1 MNEQTKKKNKI
12 VRSIFYTLL
21 VLLVIISFIPF
32 YMMIVNA
39 TRSNADI
46 LKNGFTLIPGQAI
59 VDNYNVLLE
68 YMNLW
73 RGFANSLIVAL
84 AVTVLS
90 SYFSALTAF
99 GFSVYKFKGSNFL
112 FVTILVLM
120 MVPGQLGLI
129 GFYDIM
135 RTFGFLDT
143 YIPLIVPPIASTFTV
158 FFLRQFLSSVLHSS
172 LIEAA
177 RIDGAHEFTIFHKIG
192 VPMMMPAISTMA
204 IFSFI
209 GSWNNYILPLV
220 VLFSPEKYTLPVM
233 MGALRGSQVAQN
245 LGAMY
250 LGIAISVV
258 PIMAAFIFLSKYIIS
273 SISAGAVK
281 E

>member
-1 MNEQTKKKNKI
+1 MNKSNI
-12 VRSIFYTLL
+12 VKGILYASLI
-21 VLLVIISFIPF
+21 LLVIISIIPF

-46 LKNGFTLIPGQAI
+46 LQRGFTLLPGSALM
-59 VDNYNVLLE
+59 DNYDVLIS

-73 RGFANSLIVAL
+73 RGFLNSLFIA
-84 AVTVLS
+84 ASVTFLS
-90 SYFSALTAF
+90 SYFSALTAY
-99 GFSVYKFKGSNFL
+99 GFAIYKFKGSKVL
-112 FVTILVLM
+112 FVLILLLM

-129 GFYDIM
+129 GFFDLIK
-135 RTFGFLDT
+135 TFGLLDT
-143 YIPLIVPPIASTFTV
+143 YIPLIIPTVASPFIV
-158 FFLRQFLSSVLHSS
+158 FFLRQFLISTMHVS
-172 LIEAA
+172 LLEAA
-177 RIDGAHEFTIFHKIG
+177 RIDGAGEFKIFHKIAF
-192 VPMMMPAISTMA
+192 PIIMPAVATMA
-204 IFSFI
+204 IFTFI

-258 PIMAAFIFLSKYIIS
+258 PIMIAFLFLAKYIIG

>member
-1 MNEQTKKKNKI
+1 LNKTKI
-12 VRSIFYTLL
+12 VKAILYALL
-21 VLLVIISFIPF
+21 ILLVIISFIPF
-32 YMMIVNA
+32 YMMIINA

-46 LKNGFTLIPGQAI
+46 LKHGFTLLPGQATL
-59 VDNYNVLLE
+59 DNYLVLIS

-73 RGFANSLIVAL
+73 RGFANSLII
-84 AVTVLS
+84 AVCVTLLS
-90 SYFSALTAF
+90 SYFSALTAY
-99 GFSVYKFKGSNFL
+99 GFAVYKFKGSNFL
-112 FVTILVLM
+112 FVSILVLM

-129 GFYDIM
+129 GFYDLIKS
-135 RTFGFLDT
+135 FGFLDT
-143 YIPLIVPPIASTFTV
+143 YIPLIIPPIASPFIV
-158 FFLRQFLSSVLHSS
+158 FFLRQFLSSTLHSS
-172 LIEAA
+172 LLDAA
-177 RIDGAHEFTIFHKIG
+177 RIDGAGEIKIFHKIG
-192 VPMMMPAISTMA
+192 FPIMMPAVATMA
-204 IFSFI
+204 IFTFI

-220 VLFSPEKYTLPVM
+220 VLFSPEKFTLPVM

-258 PIMAAFIFLSKYIIS
+258 PIMVAFLFLSKYIIS

>member
-1 MNEQTKKKNKI
+1 MNKTTVVKAFLYASLI
-12 VRSIFYTLL
+12 LL
-21 VLLVIISFIPF
+21 LIISFIPF
-32 YMMIVNA
+32 YMMIINA
-39 TRSNADI
+39 TRTNADI
-46 LKNGFTLIPGQAI
+46 LRNGFTLFPGSAAI
-59 VDNYNVLLE
+59 DNYHVLIS

-73 RGFANSLIVAL
+73 RGFANSLFIAVC
-84 AVTVLS
+84 VTVLS
-90 SYFSALTAF
+90 SYFSALTAY
-99 GFSVYKFKGSNFL
+99 GFAIYKFKGSNFL
-112 FVTILVLM
+112 FVSVLVLM

-129 GFYDIM
+129 GFYDLI
-135 RTFGFLDT
+135 RTLGFLDT
-143 YIPLIVPPIASTFTV
+143 YIPLIIPPIASPFIV
-158 FFLRQFLSSVLHSS
+158 FFLRQFLSSTLHPS
-172 LIEAA
+172 LLESA
-177 RIDGAHEFTIFHKIG
+177 RIDGAGEFRIFHKIG
-192 VPMMMPAISTMA
+192 FPIMMPAVATMA
-204 IFSFI
+204 IFTFI

-258 PIMAAFIFLSKYIIS
+258 PIMIAFLFLSKYIIT

>member
-12 VRSIFYTLL
+12 IKSIFYTLL

-46 LKNGFTLIPGQAI
+46 LRNGFTLIPGQAI

-258 PIMAAFIFLSKYIIS
+258 PIMTAFIFLSKYIIS

>member
-1 MNEQTKKKNKI
+1 MKSNTI
-12 VRSIFYTLL
+12 VKGILYVALG
-21 VLLVIISFIPF
+21 LLVIISFIPF

-39 TRSNADI
+39 TRSNAEI
-46 LKNGFTLIPGQAI
+46 LQQGFTLLPGTALM
-59 VDNYNVLLE
+59 DNYETLIQ

-73 RGFANSLIVAL
+73 RGFANSLFVAVM
-84 AVTVLS
+84 VTVLS

-99 GFSVYKFKGSNFL
+99 GFAVYKFKGKNVL
-112 FVTILVLM
+112 FVFMLLLM

-129 GFYDIM
+129 GFYDLIRVM
-135 RTFGFLDT
+135 GLLDT
-143 YIPLIVPPIASTFTV
+143 YIPLIIPPIAAPFVV
-158 FFLRQFLSSVLHSS
+158 FFLRQYLMTVMHPS
-172 LIEAA
+172 LLEAA
-177 RIDGAHEFTIFHKIG
+177 RIDGAGEIRIFHQIG
-192 VPMMMPAISTMA
+192 FPMMMPAVATMA
-204 IFSFI
+204 IFTFI

-233 MGALRGSQVAQN
+233 MGALRGSQVAEN
-245 LGAMY
+245 LGSMY

-258 PIMAAFIFLSKYIIS
+258 PIMVAFLFLSKYIIS